1 MKPQDECQR
10 ASERTPSTTAAR
22 AALWAIA
29 IMLGSFPCS
38 ALALDHG
45 VLFVGN
51 SYTSANQL
59 DVVYGKLVA
68 EGMPAWNDVFIARYT
83 KGGYRLSQHA
93 VDATNNSQLDTYLH
107 GGSPQ
112 HAWDAVVLQDQ
123 SQIPSFP
130 PNNGD
135 YLASRAGAVTLAT
148 SIDAIGAKTM
158 LFLTWGRRDSDAG
171 NMQLNPDFLTMQQ
184 NLKTGYEGYQQAI
197 VTAGHSADIVPVG
210 LAWKRIY
217 QQVKDG
223 GAEPTEGDTLFTRL
237 YAGDGSHPSAHG
249 TYLTACTMY
258 AALTNQSPIGLTW
271 APAGLPAVDRDA
283 LQTAAAD
290 TVLGGSGAGGGSAT
304 SSSGASG
311 GATATASGG
320 GAITTVSSH
329 SAGGGKV
336 GATSSG
342 SGPAAIDHQG
352 CSCYLGTTDSST
364 GWWMF
369 ALACG
374 LVRRR
379 AKPRR
384 P

>member
-1 MKPQDECQR
+1 M
-10 ASERTPSTTAAR
+10 
-22 AALWAIA
+22 LWAIA
-29 IMLGSFPCS
+29 TILGSFPCS

-107 GGSPQ
+107 GGSAQ

-130 PNNGD
+130 PGNGD

-148 SIDAIGAKTM
+148 NIDAIGAKTM
-158 LFLTWGRRDSDAG
+158 LFLTWGRRDGDAG
-171 NMQLNPDFLTMQQ
+171 NMQLNPDFLTMQK

-197 VTAGHSADIVPVG
+197 VSAGHSADIVPVG

-217 QQVKDG
+217 EQVKGG

-258 AALTNQSPIGLTW
+258 AALTNQSPVGITW

-283 LQTAAAD
+283 LQAAAAD
-290 TVLGGSGAGGGSAT
+290 TVLGGSGAGGGSAA
-304 SSSGASG
+304 SSSGATG

-320 GAITTVSSH
+320 GAMTTVSSH

-342 SGPAAIDHQG
+342 SSPTAISNEG
-352 CSCYLGTTDSST
+352 CSCSLGTKGSGK

-369 ALACG
+369 VLACG
-374 LVRRR
+374 VVRRR
-379 AKPRR
+379 ANPL
-384 P
+384 PP